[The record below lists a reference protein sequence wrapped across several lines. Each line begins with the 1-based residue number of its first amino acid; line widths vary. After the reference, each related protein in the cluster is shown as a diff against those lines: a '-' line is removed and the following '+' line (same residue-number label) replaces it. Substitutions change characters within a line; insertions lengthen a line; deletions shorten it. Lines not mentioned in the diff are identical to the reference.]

1 MLTDSISTRYISIN
15 EFIIETMVLVV
26 MCTTISTRIKAK
38 VQKKKQEALSTVESF
53 RTLLMLVI
61 HSRMKSGLLH
71 CWCKSCKFHELFN
84 AFLATFYFDEHQ
96 ELKQKKGFNLN
107 GKREENYTRL
117 YCICQ
122 EDFPTDCLLNFTYY
136 ILFY

>member
-15 EFIIETMVLVV
+15 EFIIETMVLVL

-71 CWCKSCKFHELFN
+71 C
-84 AFLATFYFDEHQ
+84 
-96 ELKQKKGFNLN
+96 
-107 GKREENYTRL
+107 
-117 YCICQ
+117 
-122 EDFPTDCLLNFTYY
+122 
-136 ILFY
+136 

>member
-1 MLTDSISTRYISIN
+1 MLTDSISTRYAYIN
-15 EFIIETMVLVV
+15 GFIIETMVLVV

-71 CWCKSCKFHELFN
+71 C
-84 AFLATFYFDEHQ
+84 
-96 ELKQKKGFNLN
+96 
-107 GKREENYTRL
+107 
-117 YCICQ
+117 
-122 EDFPTDCLLNFTYY
+122 
-136 ILFY
+136 